1 MKWLCLRN
9 VILTVVQSTS
19 IYIYIYVWVGGCV
32 YLKGHIEIYFFKPI
46 SVKIR
51 IIFIGAL
58 YFEEIQKDAPGT
70 YRLTL

>member
-1 MKWLCLRN
+1 MAVSAQCYSDGCSVN
-9 VILTVVQSTS
+9 IH
-19 IYIYIYVWVGGCV
+19 IYICVCVGGCV
-32 YLKGHIEIYFFKPI
+32 SLKGHIQIYFFKPI